1 MPEGK
6 VKLMNMHTQ
15 PQRTPAET
23 ALIDA
28 FGDRLSLLP
37 GDGAVMLKRDDAIE
51 AIKHGLPTRRVESWH
66 YTDLRRLLNAVP
78 DFDPAAAPKA
88 VAPIVEGSAVLA
100 ILNGKSD
107 AKTPAVDG
115 VAIERLSEKLTD
127 GSIAPGL
134 DPYGSDDAIG
144 ALNMAFVADG
154 YFIDIADGAELEKP
168 IELQNLQAGGQTHV
182 RLPVRVGA
190 GAKAV
195 IVERQAGEGAALT
208 SSVSQLV
215 LGEGAEVTWL
225 IVQEQPETATHLAQ
239 FKAHIGKDA
248 KLTLFVMNAGGR
260 LVRQEIVVRTTGE
273 GADFKLRGINLLAG
287 DTHTD
292 VTMVLDHAVPHTT
305 STEIVRN
312 VVTGKA
318 RGVFQGRINVH
329 QYAQK
334 TNAKM
339 ACNTLLLSDDGEFS
353 TKPELEIFADD
364 VVCGHGATV
373 TEIDHDHLFYLMA
386 RGVDE
391 KSARG
396 LLVKAFV
403 AEVIEELDDEAI
415 VDALE
420 ARLDGWFVAHG

>member
-1 MPEGK
+1 
-6 VKLMNMHTQ
+6 MNMHPQ

-51 AIKHGLPTRRVESWH
+51 AIKHGLPTRRIESWH

-78 DFDPAAAPKA
+78 DFDPTA
-88 VAPIVEGSAVLA
+88 VAKPIAPIVEGSAVLS
-100 ILNGKSD
+100 ILNGNSGTKL
-107 AKTPAVDG
+107 PAVEG
-115 VAIERLSEKLTD
+115 VTVQRLTEKLTD

-134 DPYGSDDAIG
+134 DTYGSDDAIG
-144 ALNMAFVADG
+144 ALNTAFVADG
-154 YFIDIADGAELEKP
+154 YFVDIADGAQLEKP
-168 IELQNLQAGGQTHV
+168 IELQNLQAGGQAHV

-239 FKAHIGKDA
+239 FKAHIGKNA

-260 LVRQEIVVRTTGE
+260 LVRQEIMVKATGE

-305 STEIVRN
+305 STEVIRN

-339 ACNTLLLSDDGEFS
+339 ACNTLLLSDDGEFA

-415 VDALE
+415 VEALE
-420 ARLDGWFVAHG
+420 ARLDEWFVTHG

>member
-1 MPEGK
+1 
-6 VKLMNMHTQ
+6 MNMHTQ